1 MPGSHQDTIELDW
14 FKSSHSGGNATECV
28 ECAITPERILV
39 RDTKDRN
46 APAVGVGRSAWA
58 LFVLA
63 LKDEQQKNG

>member
-1 MPGSHQDTIELDW
+1 MSTTGSTGAPPAW
-14 FKSSHSGGNATECV
+14 KKSSYSNGAGGECV
-28 ECAITPERILV
+28 ECAITRERALV

-46 APAVGVGRSAWA
+46 APAVGVERSAWA